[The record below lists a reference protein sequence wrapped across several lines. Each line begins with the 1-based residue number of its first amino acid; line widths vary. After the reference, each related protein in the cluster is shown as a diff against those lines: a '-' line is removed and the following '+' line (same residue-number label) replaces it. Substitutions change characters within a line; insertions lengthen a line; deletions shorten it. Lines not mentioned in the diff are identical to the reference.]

1 MNKLSVNNYCSDET
15 FDIIYEFIG
24 IDSNI
29 EKDYNKFKYECD
41 LLKNE
46 LYTKNNIINNLNEKI
61 IELNNTNNL
70 LLTNNQNLKNE
81 NENENDNLKNMPHF
95 VLKPPLVNT
104 EQKKNKNRRCIDI
117 FTLLNIY
124 TTK

>member
-24 IDSNI
+24 IDSNTD
-29 EKDYNKFKYECD
+29 KDCNKFKYERD

-61 IELNNTNNL
+61 TELNNTNNL
-70 LLTNNQNLKNE
+70 LLTNNQNLKNK
-81 NENENDNLKNMPHF
+81 NEVYNLKDMSYF
-95 VLKPPLVNT
+95 VLTPPLINI
-104 EQKKNKNRRCIDI
+104 EKKKYKNRRCIDI

>member
-46 LYTKNNIINNLNEKI
+46 LYTKNNIINNLNQKI
-61 IELNNTNNL
+61 EELNNKNNL
-70 LLTNNQNLKNE
+70 LLINNQNLKNK
-81 NENENDNLKNMPHF
+81 NEIDNSKIMPHF
-95 VLKPPLVNT
+95 RLKPPLVNT
-104 EQKKNKNRRCIDI
+104 EQKKYKNRRCIDI

>member
-24 IDSNI
+24 IDSNT
-29 EKDYNKFKYECD
+29 DNDCNKFKYERD

-61 IELNNTNNL
+61 TELNNTNNL
-70 LLTNNQNLKNE
+70 LLTNNQNLKNK
-81 NENENDNLKNMPHF
+81 NEVYNLKDMSYF
-95 VLKPPLVNT
+95 VLTPPLINI
-104 EQKKNKNRRCIDI
+104 EKKKYKNRRCIDI